1 VVEPAGQG
9 TAPGAQTEAT
19 ETFEVVNVTS
29 LILPPTTSVTVAVKV
44 VEAPISVE
52 ADTGVKFTVQ
62 DFAAGGV
69 GVLVLVGVAAI
80 GVGVLVL
87 VGVAAIGVGVL
98 VLVGVIVGNGHVTL
112 LLAENT
118 TKSLVVLAY
127 AILPVGIPGI
137 APMLSLEEMVIGEG
151 AGPFHHQVTSVSSHT
166 CSPIPLVQLTLTG
179 VVPVEAL

>member
-1 VVEPAGQG
+1 MVEPAGQG

-62 DFAAGGV
+62 DFAAG
-69 GVLVLVGVAAI
+69 

>member
-1 VVEPAGQG
+1 MVEPAGQG

-87 VGVAAIGVGVL
+87 VGV
-98 VLVGVIVGNGHVTL
+98 IVGNGHVTL

-137 APMLSLEEMVIGEG
+137 APMLSLEEMVIGR
-151 AGPFHHQVTSVSSHT
+151 T
-166 CSPIPLVQLTLTG
+166 
-179 VVPVEAL
+179 